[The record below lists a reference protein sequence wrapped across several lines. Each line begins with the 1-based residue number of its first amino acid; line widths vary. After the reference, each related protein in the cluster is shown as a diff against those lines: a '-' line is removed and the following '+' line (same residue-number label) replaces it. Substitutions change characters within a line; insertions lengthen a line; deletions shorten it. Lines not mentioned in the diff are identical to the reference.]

1 MTNKNEILVAALYKF
16 VEIDDLLS
24 LQSNLYEICEKNNIM
39 GTILIANEG
48 INGTISG
55 KTDEINQTISLLKS
69 DKRFANI
76 EIKYSSTD
84 KQPFHRMKVRLKK
97 EIVTIGLPEINPNKK
112 VGTYVKPEDWNDLI
126 SDPNVVVIDTRNKYE
141 TKIGSFQ
148 NALDPETSS
157 FREFPDWVK
166 KFKSSKENANKKIAM
181 FCTGGIRCE
190 KASSLMKEEGFEDV
204 YHLQGGILKYLEIID
219 KENSL
224 WNGECFVFDQRVC
237 LTDELEVGSY
247 KMCFA
252 CRMPIT
258 EEEMQNE
265 KYIEG
270 ISCIYCYDKTTKEK
284 KERFGSRQKQILL
297 AKERGEKHLGGKQTK

>member
-1 MTNKNEILVAALYKF
+1 MPKKNEILVAALYKF
-16 VEIDDLLS
+16 VEISDLLS
-24 LQSNLYEICEKNNIM
+24 LQDNLYNICEENNIM
-39 GTILIANEG
+39 GTILIAGEG

-55 KTDEINQTISLLKS
+55 KYNEIKETISSLTS
-69 DKRFANI
+69 DDRFSNI

-112 VGTYVKPEDWNDLI
+112 VGKYIKPEDWNKLI

-166 KFKSSKENANKKIAM
+166 KFKNSENNTNKKIAM

-204 YHLQGGILKYLEIID
+204 FHLQGGILKYLETID

>member
-55 KTDEINQTISLLKS
+55 KTNEINQTISLLKS

-126 SDPNVVVIDTRNKYE
+126 SDPNVIVIDTRNKYE

-204 YHLQGGILKYLEIID
+204 YHLQGGILKYLETID

-284 KERFGSRQKQILL
+284 KERFGSRQRQILL

>member
-24 LQSNLYEICEKNNIM
+24 LQSDLHEICEKNNIM

-55 KTDEINQTISLLKS
+55 KTNEINQTISLLKS
-69 DKRFANI
+69 DKRFTNI

-97 EIVTIGLPEINPNKK
+97 EIVTIGLPKINPNKK
-112 VGTYVKPEDWNDLI
+112 VGTYVKPDDWNDLI

-181 FCTGGIRCE
+181 VCTGGIRCE

-204 YHLQGGILKYLEIID
+204 YHLQGGILKYLETID